1 MRYRQAVDDDDF
13 PVLGTEPVAVE
24 FANTAYGTG
33 ADRFDFLGTAEL
45 IEQWCALVPGVGA
58 GTDLARRPDQ
68 VRELRD
74 AIRDVLSAVADD
86 STPEESALAVVNS
99 AAEGAPTVVR
109 LRWREMRRVEL
120 ASGRAAVLGRLAN
133 SCAETVTDPSDVVCR
148 CEGPGC
154 TLLFVRCHRR
164 RRFCHPSCAHRDR
177 QARYYRR
184 HTSGGR
190 S

>member
-1 MRYRQAVDDDDF
+1 VDDDDF

-33 ADRFDFLGTAEL
+33 ADRFDFLGSAEL
-45 IEQWCALVPGVGA
+45 IEQWWMLVPELGRHAPPARHA
-58 GTDLARRPDQ
+58 GQ

-74 AIRDVLSAVADD
+74 AIRTLLLAAVDGAVPGRPAVD
-86 STPEESALAVVNS
+86 VVNT
-99 AAEGAPTVVR
+99 AAAAAPTVAR
-109 LRWREMRRVEL
+109 LEWRAVRRVEL
-120 ASGRAAVLGRLAN
+120 ASGHDAVLGRLAN
-133 SCAETVTDPSDVVCR
+133 SCIDLVTDPAGDNLRR

-154 TLLFVRCHRR
+154 TLLFARRHRR

-184 HTSGGR
+184 HTSGGNP
-190 S
+190 